1 MYFRNQSTMSTSNIS
16 YTRVKPQWEIVIMAR
31 QQHAFLRTLEKK
43 GEGEEGRKGEYTRRQ
58 RREGKEGK
66 EGRELFVCNVQGSR

>member
-1 MYFRNQSTMSTSNIS
+1 MSTSNIS

-43 GEGEEGRKGEYTRRQ
+43 GEGEGG
-58 RREGKEGK
+58 REGGR
-66 EGRELFVCNVQGSR
+66 EGRESTQEGRGGREGGKGREGVVCVQCAGI